1 MKNRRNYYRI
11 LHVQPDAPVELIK
24 ASYRT
29 LMHKMKH
36 HPDLGGDHETAV
48 MINEA
53 YDTLTDVN
61 KRKAYDAKLF
71 AERNKAH
78 MGQQSADQRRRSAT
92 SSTHSASGFSA
103 AHKGKAHV
111 KPDSQPTE
119 SAPKDDK
126 FDPNKSPEERAIPRV
141 KLGALVEYY
150 FEEQPKIKH
159 QGTIIDFSPSGLQIQ
174 IENPVPIN
182 GKIRLRS
189 KQLTAKALVSYCKPF
204 GRSRWRIGVI
214 LLETKYSQRQ
224 GGFFRGSA

>member
-53 YDTLTDVN
+53 YDTLTDAK
-61 KRKAYDAKLF
+61 KRKSYDAKLF
-71 AERNKAH
+71 AERNKAN
-78 MGQQSADQRRRSAT
+78 MSQQAAHQRRSAT
-92 SSTHSASGFSA
+92 TGSTHKASDFSA

-111 KPDSQPTE
+111 RPNAQRTE
-119 SAPKDDK
+119 TPPKDDK
-126 FDPNKSPEERAIPRV
+126 FDPNQSPEDRAMPRV

>member
-36 HPDLGGDHETAV
+36 HPDLGGDHDTAV
-48 MINEA
+48 LINEA
-53 YDTLTDVN
+53 YDTLTN
-61 KRKAYDAKLF
+61 ATKRKAYDATLLAQRSKSS
-71 AERNKAH
+71 
-78 MGQQSADQRRRSAT
+78 MGQQAPYQRASTGPKAADFRPR
-92 SSTHSASGFSA
+92 
-103 AHKGKAHV
+103 HKGKAHV
-111 KPDSQPTE
+111 NPQSSTSEP
-119 SAPKDDK
+119 PKDDK
-126 FDPNKSPEERAIPRV
+126 FDPNQSPEERAMPRV

-150 FEEQPKIKH
+150 FEEQPNIKH

-174 IENPVPIN
+174 IENPVAIN

-189 KQLTAKALVSYCKPF
+189 KQLSAKALVSYCKPF
-204 GRSRWRIGVI
+204 GRDRWRIGVI

>member
-48 MINEA
+48 IINEA
-53 YDTLTDVN
+53 YDTLTDTK

-71 AERNKAH
+71 AERNKAT
-78 MGQQSADQRRRSAT
+78 MGQQSVDQRQGSAT
-92 SSTHSASGFSA
+92 GSAHKTSDFRA

-111 KPDSQPTE
+111 KPKSQRTE
-119 SAPKDDK
+119 APPKDDK
-126 FDPNKSPEERAIPRV
+126 FDPNQSPEERAMPRV